1 LRIWELGVFVYHLDA
16 SLDPARLGERVRRLL
31 VLAAFLCTAVSIG
44 TAQIPSSS
52 AQAPVFRTD
61 AGLVRVSVIVKDDR
75 GRPIPG
81 LTAADFEL
89 FDQGQP
95 QRVLLFSVEGS
106 ASPSRAAADD
116 DVFTNRI
123 DGPASAGV
131 TVLLFDRL
139 NTLQEHQSI
148 ARNHIFQYLKQ
159 LRPEDRVGFYVLE
172 ADEVLVLHDFTR
184 DAASLI
190 KAVERVD
197 ARTSV
202 PLAGSQDQLVRGIEV
217 GLRDFN
223 TEIEGW
229 VARAEEHIQGF
240 FIDRRVKATT
250 GAMEALAAHLAG
262 VRGRKNVIWISSG
275 FPILFNDGI
284 MTRNASPELFR
295 ATRALNDA
303 DIAFYPVDA
312 RGLMGVFST
321 PPGAR
326 QQEFSTLDDLMSNIE
341 TSQVIAE
348 KTGGHA
354 YFNTNDLGGAIQ
366 RAAEDSRLT
375 YVLGYTPSHA
385 QWDGRFRE
393 IKVRV
398 RRRDVSVR
406 HRSGYFAV
414 RPEVPSAVDKQNAV
428 LAALDSP
435 LDATG
440 VGVSVSVA
448 KAAAAGDVALTIRVE
463 PAAVLLKPE
472 GGMWTGELDVA
483 IAHTLPDGRLVRMI
497 DATVP
502 LRLSESAREQL
513 LAEGLTFTRTLTLR
527 PDADQVKVAIRN
539 SAGAIGTVTIP
550 ASRLRGAVKPSLQ

>member
-1 LRIWELGVFVYHLDA
+1 MRH
-16 SLDPARLGERVRRLL
+16 
-31 VLAAFLCTAVSIG
+31 VLALILFVCAAVSAG
-44 TAQIPSSS
+44 S
-52 AQAPVFRTD
+52 AQNSPPANQPPIFRADT
-61 AGLVRVSVIVKDDR
+61 GLVRVSVVVQDR
-75 GRPIPG
+75 NGRPVTG

-89 FDQGQP
+89 FDHRQP
-95 QRVLLFSVEGS
+95 QKVALFSVEGS
-106 ASPSRAAADD
+106 AAPARASVQEN
-116 DVFTNRI
+116 VFTNGI

-139 NTLQEHQSI
+139 NTLQEHQTI

-184 DAASLI
+184 DAESLI

-197 ARTSV
+197 TRTSV
-202 PLAGSQDQLVRGIEV
+202 PLAGSQAQLVRGLEA
-217 GLRDFN
+217 GLRDFD

-240 FIDRRVKATT
+240 FTDRRVKATT
-250 GAMEALAAHLAG
+250 GAMEGIAAHLAG

-284 MTRNASPELFR
+284 MLRNSSPELYR

-326 QQEFSTLDDLMSNIE
+326 QQEFSTLDDLMSNVE

-348 KTGGHA
+348 KTGGRA

-375 YVLGYTPSHA
+375 YVLGYVPSHG

-398 RRRDVSVR
+398 RRADVTVR
-406 HRSGYFAV
+406 HRSGYYAV
-414 RPEVPSAVDKQNAV
+414 RPQAPSADRQNAIV
-428 LAALDSP
+428 AALDSP

-440 VGVSVSVA
+440 IGVSVRLD
-448 KAAAAGDVALTIRVE
+448 KAASPVDVMLTIRVD
-463 PAAVLLKPE
+463 PAGVVLQPE
-472 GGMWTGELDVA
+472 AGMWTGEVDVA
-483 IAHTLPDGRLVRMI
+483 IAQTLPDGRLVRTT
-497 DATVP
+497 DTTVP
-502 LRLSESAREQL
+502 LRLADSARQQL
-513 LAEGLTFTRTLTLR
+513 LSEGLTLTRTLTVR
-527 PDADQVKVAIRN
+527 PDADQVKVAVRN
-539 SAGAIGTVTIP
+539 GAGAIGTVTIP
-550 ASRLRGAVKPSLQ
+550 ASRLRREIKQSLGH

>member
-1 LRIWELGVFVYHLDA
+1 MRHALALMLFVWAAA
-16 SLDPARLGERVRRLL
+16 SAG
-31 VLAAFLCTAVSIG
+31 S
-44 TAQIPSSS
+44 AQNPPPPN
-52 AQAPVFRTD
+52 QAPVFRADT
-61 AGLVRVSVIVKDDR
+61 GLVRVSVVVQDR
-75 GRPIPG
+75 RGQPVTG

-89 FDQGQP
+89 FDHRQP
-95 QRVLLFSVEGS
+95 QQVALFSVEGS
-106 ASPSRAAADD
+106 AAPARASDHP

-139 NTLQEHQSI
+139 NTLQEHQTI

-197 ARTSV
+197 TRTSV

-217 GLRDFN
+217 GLRDFD

-229 VARAEEHIQGF
+229 VSRAEEQIQGF
-240 FIDRRVKATT
+240 FLDRRVKATT
-250 GAMEALAAHLAG
+250 GAMEGIATHLAG

-284 MTRNASPELFR
+284 MLRNASPELFR

-326 QQEFSTLDDLMSNIE
+326 QQEFSTLGDLMSNVE

-348 KTGGHA
+348 KTGGRA

-375 YVLGYTPSHA
+375 YVLGYTPSHG

-398 RRRDVSVR
+398 RRPDVSVR

-414 RPEVPSAVDKQNAV
+414 RPEVPSAVDKQNAIV
-428 LAALDSP
+428 AALDSP

-440 VGVSVSVA
+440 AGVSVSVH
-448 KAAAAGDVALTIRVE
+448 KAAAAGDAVLTIHVE

-472 GGMWTGELDVA
+472 AGMWTGELDVA
-483 IAHTLPDGRLVRMI
+483 IAQTLPDGQLVRTT

-502 LRLSESAREQL
+502 LRLSQTVRDKL
-513 LAEGLTFTRTLTLR
+513 LSEGLTFTRTVTVR

-539 SAGAIGTVTIP
+539 NSGSIGTVTIP
-550 ASRLRGAVKPSLQ
+550 ASRLRAAVKQSLQ

>member
-1 LRIWELGVFVYHLDA
+1 MRHALALILFVWA
-16 SLDPARLGERVRRLL
+16 
-31 VLAAFLCTAVSIG
+31 AVSAG
-44 TAQIPSSS
+44 SAQNPPPSS
-52 AQAPVFRTD
+52 QPPVFRADT
-61 AGLVRVSVIVKDDR
+61 GLVRVSVIVQDR
-75 GRPIPG
+75 HGRPVTG

-89 FDQGQP
+89 FDHRQP
-95 QRVLLFSVEGS
+95 QQVALFSVEGR
-106 ASPSRAAADD
+106 AAPSRASVQPN
-116 DVFTNRI
+116 VFTNRI

-139 NTLQEHQSI
+139 NTIQEHQTI

-184 DAASLI
+184 DAESLI

-197 ARTSV
+197 TKTSV
-202 PLAGSQDQLVRGIEV
+202 PLSGSQAQLVRGIEAE
-217 GLRDFN
+217 LRDFN
-223 TEIEGW
+223 SEIEGW

-240 FIDRRVKATT
+240 FTERRMNATT
-250 GAMEALAAHLAG
+250 GAMEGIAAHLAG

-275 FPILFNDGI
+275 FPILFSDGI
-284 MTRNASPELFR
+284 MLRNASPEVFR

-312 RGLMGVFST
+312 RGLTGVFST
-321 PPGAR
+321 PPSAR
-326 QQEFSTLDDLMSNIE
+326 QQEFSTLGDLMSTVE

-348 KTGGHA
+348 KTGGRA

-375 YVLGYTPSHA
+375 YVLGYMPSHG

-398 RRRDVSVR
+398 RRPDVTVR

-414 RPEVPSAVDKQNAV
+414 RPEAPSAADRQNAI

-435 LDATG
+435 LDSTG
-440 VGVSVSVA
+440 IGVSVTLD
-448 KAAAAGDVALTIRVE
+448 KAASPGDVVLTVRVD
-463 PAAVLLKPE
+463 PVGVLLNPE

-483 IAHTLPDGRLVRMI
+483 IAQTLPDGRLAKTT
-497 DATVP
+497 DTTVP
-502 LRLSESAREQL
+502 LRLADSARQQL
-513 LAEGLTFTRTLTLR
+513 LSEGLTFTRTVTVR

-539 SAGAIGTVTIP
+539 SAGSIGTVTIP
-550 ASRLRGAVKPSLQ
+550 ASRLRGPVKQGLQ

>member
-1 LRIWELGVFVYHLDA
+1 MRHALALILFVWA
-16 SLDPARLGERVRRLL
+16 TVSAGSAQNPPPAN
-31 VLAAFLCTAVSIG
+31 
-44 TAQIPSSS
+44 
-52 AQAPVFRTD
+52 QAPVFRADTR
-61 AGLVRVSVIVKDDR
+61 LVRVSVVVQDR
-75 GRPIPG
+75 RGQPVTG
-81 LTAADFEL
+81 LTAGDFEL
-89 FDQGQP
+89 FDHRQP
-95 QRVLLFSVEGS
+95 QQVALFSVEGS
-106 ASPSRAAADD
+106 AAPARASAQP

-139 NTLQEHQSI
+139 NTLQEHQTI

-184 DAASLI
+184 DAESLI
-190 KAVERVD
+190 KAVERVQT
-197 ARTSV
+197 RTSV
-202 PLAGSQDQLVRGIEV
+202 PLAGSQAQLVRGIEAD
-217 GLRDFN
+217 LRDFN

-229 VARAEEHIQGF
+229 VARAEEQIQGF
-240 FIDRRVKATT
+240 YTDRRVKATT
-250 GAMEALAAHLAG
+250 AAMEAISAHLAG

-275 FPILFNDGI
+275 FPILFNDGV
-284 MTRNASPELFR
+284 MMRNASPELFR

-321 PPGAR
+321 PPSAR
-326 QQEFSTLDDLMSNIE
+326 QQEFSTLGDLMDSVE

-348 KTGGHA
+348 KTGGRA

-375 YVLGYTPSHA
+375 YVLGYTPSHG

-398 RRRDVSVR
+398 RRPDVTVR

-414 RPEVPSAVDKQNAV
+414 RREAPSAADKQNAI

-435 LDATG
+435 LDSTG
-440 VGVSVSVA
+440 IGVSVTLD
-448 KAAAAGDVALTIRVE
+448 KAVSAGAVVLTIRVD
-463 PAAVLLKPE
+463 PAGVLLKSE
-472 GGMWTGELDVA
+472 GGAWTGELDVA
-483 IAHTLPDGRLVRMI
+483 IAQTLPEGRLVRTA
-497 DATVP
+497 DTTVP
-502 LRLSESAREQL
+502 LRLAEDARQQL
-513 LAEGLTFTRTLTLR
+513 LSEGLTFTRTVTLR

-539 SAGAIGTVTIP
+539 SAGSIGTVTIP
-550 ASRLRGAVKPSLQ
+550 ASRLRGAVKQSLP

>member
-1 LRIWELGVFVYHLDA
+1 MYHLDA
-16 SLDPARLGERVRRLL
+16 SLDPAARLGERVRRLL
-31 VLAAFLCTAVSIG
+31 VLAVFLCTAVSTG
-44 TAQIPSSS
+44 TAQNPSSS
-52 AQAPVFRTD
+52 GQPPVFRSD
-61 AGLVRVSVIVKDDR
+61 AGLVRVSVIVNDDR

-89 FDQGQP
+89 FDQGKP
-95 QRVLLFSVEGS
+95 QRVVLFSVEGS
-106 ASPSRAAADD
+106 ASPSRAAAEDN
-116 DVFTNRI
+116 VFSNRI

-202 PLAGSQDQLVRGIEV
+202 PMAGSQAQLVRGIEA
-217 GLRDFN
+217 GLRDFD

-229 VARAEEHIQGF
+229 VGRAEDQIQGF
-240 FIDRRVKATT
+240 FLDRRVKATT
-250 GAMEALAAHLAG
+250 GAMEAIAGHLAG

-284 MTRNASPELFR
+284 MMRNASPELFR

-414 RPEVPSAVDKQNAV
+414 RPEVPSAVDKQSAV

-483 IAHTLPDGRLVRMI
+483 IAHTLPDGRLVRTI

-539 SAGAIGTVTIP
+539 SAGSIGTVTIP
-550 ASRLRGAVKPSLQ
+550 ASRLRGAVKQSLQ